1 MTIIAETGFS
11 TGNSIEVP
19 MQLILKREN
28 DEYVSRFKT
37 KEGMEFTG
45 HYCKDSLDIAEQQF
59 VRRVREHNETY
70 LEDNASHLGPIKWMC
85 ANEL

>member
-1 MTIIAETGFS
+1 MTIIAKTGFS

-19 MQLILKREN
+19 MQLILKHEN

-45 HYCKDSLDIAEQQF
+45 HYCKGLQINAEEQF
-59 VRRVREHNETY
+59 VRRVKNHNKDY
-70 LEDNASHLGPIKWMC
+70 PEDNASTLRTNQMDVCK
-85 ANEL
+85 

>member
-37 KEGMEFTG
+37 KKGMEFTG
-45 HYCKDSLDIAEQQF
+45 HYYKEPHVDAEQQF
-59 VRRVREHNETY
+59 IRRVKTHNEDY
-70 LEDNASHLGPIKWMC
+70 PKGNASHLGPIKWMC